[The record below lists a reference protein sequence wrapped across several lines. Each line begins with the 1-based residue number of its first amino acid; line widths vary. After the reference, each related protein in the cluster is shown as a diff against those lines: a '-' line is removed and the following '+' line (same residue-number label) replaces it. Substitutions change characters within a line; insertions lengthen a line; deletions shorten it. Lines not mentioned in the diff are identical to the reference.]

1 MFVDV
6 SLSTIDVTPSM
17 LAAAALAAEESG
29 FDGVWVY
36 DHLSG
41 ATFAGSGALDVW
53 SALAIVTGATRRIG
67 VGPLVVNVP
76 ARHPAHVA
84 VAAATAQATSGGRLR
99 LGLGAGAGPG
109 DRFAAELEMLGLP
122 MLSAAE
128 RRARV
133 ADSVGYLRA
142 LWSGAPTY
150 DGTHYRL
157 DGARSVLVPTPVPPI
172 VVGANGPKMA
182 AIAGDVADGVNV
194 HDWQDD
200 LAGVVAIAK
209 ERAEARNADAFEASV
224 ECRFEPE
231 WWDRGSATQQR
242 VAAAGVGRVVLR
254 WSPAVGLGAF
264 EAAARHLGG

>member
-6 SLSTIDVTPSM
+6 SLSTIGITPSM
-17 LAAAALAAEESG
+17 LAVAASAAEESG

-41 ATFAGSGALDVW
+41 ATFGGPGALDVW
-53 SALAIVTGATRRIG
+53 SALAIVTAATRRVG

-84 VAAATAQATSGGRLR
+84 VAAATAQAMSGGRLR

-109 DRFAAELEMLGLP
+109 DRFATELEMLGLP

-133 ADSVGYLRA
+133 ADAVGYLRA
-142 LWSGAPTY
+142 LWSGAPSY
-150 DGTHYRL
+150 EGTHYRL
-157 DGARSVLVPTPVPPI
+157 DGARAVRAPLPVPPI
-172 VVGANGPKMA
+172 VVGANGRKMA
-182 AIAGDVADGVNV
+182 AVAGAAADGVNV
-194 HDWQDD
+194 HDWQED
-200 LAGVVAIAK
+200 LTGVVAIAK
-209 ERAEARNADAFEASV
+209 ERAAARGAPAFEASV

-231 WWDRGSATQQR
+231 WWDRGSAAHDR
-242 VAAAGVGRVVLR
+242 VAAAGVERVVLR

-264 EAAARHLGG
+264 DEAARHLSG